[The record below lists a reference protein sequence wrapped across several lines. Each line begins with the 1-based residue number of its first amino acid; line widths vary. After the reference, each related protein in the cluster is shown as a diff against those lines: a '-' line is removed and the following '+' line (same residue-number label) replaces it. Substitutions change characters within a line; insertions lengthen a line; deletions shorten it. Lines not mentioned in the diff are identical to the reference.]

1 MTIYLTPFD
10 PKTKQCTAPSEDAGF
25 ESVAEAVEMF
35 GPGHLTLSKRL
46 AVYEDF
52 AISDY
57 VFLDALVI
65 TE

>member
-10 PKTKQCTAPSEDAGF
+10 PATKQCTAPSEDSGF
-25 ESVAEAVEMF
+25 ATVDEAVEMF
-35 GPGHLTLSKRL
+35 GPGHLTLSARL

-52 AISDY
+52 AVSDY
-57 VFLDALVI
+57 VFLDAPVI